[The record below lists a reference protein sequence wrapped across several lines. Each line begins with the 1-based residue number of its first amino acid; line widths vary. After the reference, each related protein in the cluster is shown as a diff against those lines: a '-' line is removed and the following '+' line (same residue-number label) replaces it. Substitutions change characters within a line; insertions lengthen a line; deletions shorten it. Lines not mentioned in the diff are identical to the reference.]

1 MNQPW
6 DPNNRYPAL
15 LDRQEAQDSDEW
27 LLSYADL
34 STLIIVFLVLM
45 FAFSDFDKNNSTT
58 EGSLSETSTKAPMAV
73 APQISTPIAGSP
85 IRRQILDQLISM

>member
-15 LDRQEAQDSDEW
+15 LDRREAQDSDEW
-27 LLSYADL
+27 LLYYADL

-58 EGSLSETSTKAPMAV
+58 GALYRKRLLK
-73 APQISTPIAGSP
+73 
-85 IRRQILDQLISM
+85 RRWPSHHR